1 METSP
6 FICSVNQW
14 TGFIVIRTSVM
25 KELSLLLAI
34 RFYIFLT
41 FKIYL
46 LIIIFIN
53 SFIYSPFMT
62 EVHIHIE
69 TSPLI

>member
-6 FICSVNQW
+6 FICSLNQW
-14 TGFIVIRTSVM
+14 TGFFVIGTSVM

-41 FKIYL
+41 FKIYYL
-46 LIIIFIN
+46 FIN
-53 SFIYSPFMT
+53 YYFY
-62 EVHIHIE
+62 
-69 TSPLI
+69 